1 MSSMPIQFD
10 TKNER
15 GPVYKCLPCG
25 HLNEKRRVVSHIY
38 KVHVQQ
44 DRYPFYCSLCGYWST
59 KEQELVNHIQPGKYA
74 PHQQALE
81 DKLKQNIPVDYTLML
96 MKSLNPKYLV
106 EGVDYMR
113 LPPTESAIIWHQRK
127 RPVAT
132 PVAAP
137 APCARVSPVV
147 ENVLDSILDYDPN
160 ERITP
165 APVTPTAVTTVEYS
179 PQMQDGQTYRGPIY
193 VPTARS
199 FATTLTSPS
208 QVSPLNGLAT
218 PMAGSSEASL
228 VPSQTQTLTPHTPTL
243 VETGLHFGSN
253 LVSEPLP
260 SNRGYMA
267 VPSSHRADVL
277 KTPPLGNPTQ
287 VFGFTSGTEHTGA
300 SFPNLLTT
308 LVNSEGIQTKT
319 DDAVQLPVLHERAEH
334 NSMTPVR
341 EEHSATPAPP
351 PSSYAAKQDSGP
363 TSMGNEVAEA
373 IKAMTSSLVEAMSK
387 QTFQIEMLR
396 ATLSAYLRRADERDN
411 ERKYPVNL
419 GMRKSSTFSRRR
431 SVTPMP
437 SPAKLKRQLSS
448 SVVIPAKK
456 KK

>member
-10 TKNER
+10 TKNET

-44 DRYPFYCSLCGYWST
+44 DRYPFHCSLCGYWSI

-81 DKLKQNIPVDYTLML
+81 DKLKQNIPVDYSLML

-106 EGVDYMR
+106 EGADYMR

-132 PVAAP
+132 PVPAP

-165 APVTPTAVTTVEYS
+165 APVTPTAVATVEYS

-199 FATTLTSPS
+199 FAPTLTSQS

-218 PMAGSSEASL
+218 SMAGSSEATL
-228 VPSQTQTLTPHTPTL
+228 VPSQTLTPHTPTL

-267 VPSSHRADVL
+267 VPSSHTADVL
-277 KTPPLGNPTQ
+277 KAPPLGNTTQ
-287 VFGFTSGTEHTGA
+287 VFSFASGTENTGA
-300 SFPNLLTT
+300 SFPNPLTT

-319 DDAVQLPVLHERAEH
+319 DDAVHLPVLHETA
-334 NSMTPVR
+334 
-341 EEHSATPAPP
+341 EHSATPAPP
-351 PSSYAAKQDSGP
+351 PPSEAAKQDSGP

-396 ATLSAYLRRADERDN
+396 ATLSAYLRRADERNN